1 MAKMSVDIEYN
12 NRKNEDFLWYI
23 QDMDKK
29 QDFHFQK
36 MFDKQEIV
44 NITVL

>member
-1 MAKMSVDIEYN
+1 
-12 NRKNEDFLWYI
+12 
-23 QDMDKK
+23 MDKK